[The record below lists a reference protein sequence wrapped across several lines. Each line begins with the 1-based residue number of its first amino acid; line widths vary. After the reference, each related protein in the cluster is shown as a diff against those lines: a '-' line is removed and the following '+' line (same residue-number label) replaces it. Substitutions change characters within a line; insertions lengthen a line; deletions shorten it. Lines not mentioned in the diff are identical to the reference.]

1 MGEKSG
7 GKLPVVLRQ
16 VTGTPQEYE
25 IKEQVMTLSLK
36 VPERDKFVLRIGVFG
51 VGGGGCNAINN
62 MIAKELTGVEFIV
75 ANTDAQALAVSKA
88 KTRIRIGADL
98 TQGLGAGSDPE
109 IGLKAAQES
118 EGEITEALDGMHMCF
133 VTAGMGGGTGTG
145 AAPYVA
151 KLARDKG
158 ILTVGVVT
166 KPFTFEGERR
176 MDTAQRGVHALQDA
190 VNTLIVVPNQ
200 NLFMIA
206 NEKTTTREAF
216 LRADDILYQGVKSI
230 TDLMV
235 RPGMINLDFADVRS
249 IMLEHG
255 MAMMGVG
262 EAEGD
267 DRGLDAAKAAKSNKL
282 LEEQDISDA
291 RGVLLNIMGGEDL
304 TLFDLD
310 SASGEIKKSVHP
322 NCNLIIGSST
332 DEDLAGKVRVSLIAT
347 GLPSSRT
354 MQERPIAVETRDVFA
369 PEVWPVGEE
378 TYPMA
383 MDGSEDLPIE
393 NGDNPYEPEPL
404 QASPAEPSLD
414 MMIAPQAAS
423 EPPLTSVADESAGES
438 NLAPDTGPSE
448 SRGSLR
454 SLFGWSDRRAASAS
468 GAVPMQ
474 QPEHSQEIQERMLQ
488 EKERRTPAYLRRMA
502 N

>member
-1 MGEKSG
+1 
-7 GKLPVVLRQ
+7 
-16 VTGTPQEYE
+16 
-25 IKEQVMTLSLK
+25 MTLASLK
-36 VPERDKFVLRIGVFG
+36 VPERDNFLLRIGVFG

-62 MIAKELTGVEFIV
+62 MITKELSGVEFIV
-75 ANTDAQALAVSKA
+75 ANTDAQALTVSEA

-118 EGEITEALDGMHMCF
+118 ESEILEALDGMHMCF

-145 AAPYVA
+145 AAPYIA
-151 KLARDKG
+151 KLARESG

-176 MDTAQRGVHALQDA
+176 MEMAKRGVQALQEA

-200 NLFMIA
+200 NLFMIV

-216 LRADDILYQGVKSI
+216 MRADEILYQGVKSI

-262 EAEGD
+262 EAEGE
-267 DRGLDAAKAAKSNKL
+267 DRGKDAAKAAMSNRL

-310 SASGEIKKSVHP
+310 SASGEVKKSLGTK
-322 NCNLIIGSST
+322 CNLIIGSST
-332 DEDLAGKVRVSLIAT
+332 DAGLASKVRVSLIAT
-347 GLPSSRT
+347 GLPPSRDA
-354 MQERPIAVETRDVFA
+354 QERSVVLETRDVFA
-369 PEVWPVGEE
+369 PEVWPIEE
-378 TYPMA
+378 ESFSIVPEQVA
-383 MDGSEDLPIE
+383 AADDVSQSVPDEVSEHAPDLDVEI
-393 NGDNPYEPEPL
+393 
-404 QASPAEPSLD
+404 
-414 MMIAPQAAS
+414 MIAPQMSA
-423 EPPLTSVADESAGES
+423 EPQPDSVADRTDES
-438 NLAPDTGPSE
+438 TQPSPKT
-448 SRGSLR
+448 SSGQKNSLR
-454 SLFGWSDRRAASAS
+454 SLFGWSDRNQSEDNEP
-468 GAVPMQ
+468 AVSREPVQ
-474 QPEHSQEIQERMLQ
+474 VPESDEYQDRLLQEQER
-488 EKERRTPAYLRRMA
+488 RIPAYMRRMA